1 MFGEIRPTRSQKKI
15 QRIID
20 HRSSTI
26 NTIVL
31 VVSQTK
37 QTATIITAASLPQV
51 AIAAARSN
59 RREFNTATR
68 PYSNN
73 KRTNGRT
80 NTQDVTTTERMLRTT
95 TSTTVVL
102 YGW

>member
-1 MFGEIRPTRSQKKI
+1 MIQDAKRYYENFAMKTEI

-20 HRSSTI
+20 HQYITNKTNSNNNNSRLAPSS
-26 NTIVL
+26 
-31 VVSQTK
+31 
-37 QTATIITAASLPQV
+37 
-51 AIAAARSN
+51 SN
-59 RREFNTATR
+59 SGIKGREFKTATR

-73 KRTNGRT
+73 KRTDGRT